1 MLWNGKNTFL
11 KYCVFQPLAC
21 RRCGQLFEKKAAVR
35 MHEAACSQVVY
46 QCGQCAII
54 LTDMEVMTAHC
65 AVCPVPQAPAGVL
78 QPHQETA
85 SNSVLEQAEKEHLLY
100 RYIPLFYISYLY
112 SK

>member
-1 MLWNGKNTFL
+1 
-11 KYCVFQPLAC
+11 
-21 RRCGQLFEKKAAVR
+21 

-65 AVCPVPQAPAGVL
+65 AVCPAPQAPAGVL

-85 SNSVLEQAEKEHLLY
+85 SNSVLEQAEKEHLPY
-100 RYIPLFYISYLY
+100 YIYTLLSASPTCIPNEDEY
-112 SK
+112 